1 MSLTP
6 CYRLMSS
13 TLRTVDT
20 NAKVKR
26 NRVCLIDGDANAFL
40 IGILFFIAFKRV
52 CLSENFTYTLRILR

>member
-1 MSLTP
+1 
-6 CYRLMSS
+6 MSS

-40 IGILFFIAFKRV
+40 IGILFFIAFKRA
-52 CLSENFTYTLRILR
+52 CLSENFIYTLRIPR